1 MATKTLSNSP
11 HKIKV
16 TYTASN
22 GKVTITE
29 LSAYSTNG
37 YRSWDAS
44 AKSVKIAVSGTTK
57 TVSLGHYVDFGK
69 SSYTTWSATN
79 TSWTGLT
86 SSTPSIKITL
96 PSMGNTISGKTFSGN
111 LTMSWSTYTVSY
123 NANGGSGA
131 PGNQTK
137 TYGKTLTL
145 SSTKPTRTGYTFQG
159 WGTTASDTSVNYAAG
174 ASYTANAAITLY
186 AIWKA
191 KTYTVSYD
199 ANGGSGAPGNQTK
212 TYGVALTL
220 SSTKPTRTNYDFVKW
235 NTKADGSGTS
245 YNSGASYTSN
255 AAVTL
260 YAVWKLSGH
269 NITFNANGGTGAP
282 ATIFKNVNAT
292 ITIPTKVPV
301 RSGYDF
307 LGWATSAGGTAVYQP
322 GDSYSTNATLNLY
335 AVWNISD
342 PSGLQLLLKNNSRL
356 VIYCEINPPVYGAG
370 VSLDYYVYT
379 TNQGKITYHGNNLLT
394 VVLEEG
400 AAYQGNV
407 IITIYAVDTAGQQ
420 SNIDE
425 LIVTPRNCWKSFYG
439 HQELDDKIFYG
450 DTPAALAARKE
461 RIFYTNA
468 DYQQTTYAEMSQKT
482 YQQLRIKGLN

>member
-1 MATKTLSNSP
+1 MATVTLSNGS
-11 HKIKV
+11 HRIKV
-16 TYTASN
+16 TYTASD
-22 GKVTITE
+22 GKVTVTE
-29 LSAYSTNG
+29 LSARDTDG

-69 SSYTTWSATN
+69 SSYTTWSAKN

-96 PSMGNTISGKTFSGN
+96 PSMGNAMSGKTFSGR

-131 PGNQTK
+131 PG
-137 TYGKTLTL
+137 
-145 SSTKPTRTGYTFQG
+145 S
-159 WGTTASDTSVNYAAG
+159 
-174 ASYTANAAITLY
+174 
-186 AIWKA
+186 
-191 KTYTVSYD
+191 
-199 ANGGSGAPGNQTK
+199 QTK

-235 NTKADGSGTS
+235 NTKTDGSGTS
-245 YNSGASYTSN
+245 YNSGASYTAN

-260 YAVWKLSGH
+260 YAVWKLAGH

-282 ATIFKNVNAT
+282 ATIFKNANAT

-307 LGWATSAGGTAVYQP
+307 LGWATSAEGAAVYQP

-335 AVWNISD
+335 AVWDISD

-356 VIYCEINPPVYGAG
+356 VIYCEIDPPVYGAG

-400 AAYQGNV
+400 AANQGNV
-407 IITIYAVDTAGQQ
+407 IINLYAVDTAGQQ
-420 SNIDE
+420 SNTGVLTVI
-425 LIVTPRNCWKSFYG
+425 PRNYWKSFYG
-439 HQELDDKIFYG
+439 QQELNDKVFYG
-450 DTPAALAARKE
+450 DTSAVLAARKE
-461 RIFYTNA
+461 RIFYTNV

-482 YQQLRIKGLN
+482 YQQLRIKGFN